1 MTYSCVNCVDTIDC
15 SRRVKPSSC
24 RHQGPVKA
32 TPMAGKLTKDNNNI
46 TRLRRRKTRRYF
58 VEEVRYHNLQET
70 KSTLGYLMILLKN
83 HQRKMRRLAGG
94 EQFWLHFVKE
104 EI

>member
-1 MTYSCVNCVDTIDC
+1 M
-15 SRRVKPSSC
+15 
-24 RHQGPVKA
+24 
-32 TPMAGKLTKDNNNI
+32 
-46 TRLRRRKTRRYF
+46 
-58 VEEVRYHNLQET
+58 EEVRYHNLQET